1 MKMVL
6 SGEGVKVAPLA
17 SGATLT
23 PSPLAEVWVAPSSF
37 LCLGRRLILSECC
50 LPEDGQ
56 ASVDLCAYQHGIRQ
70 LIERLQALLLLLT
83 ENSGGQQTVIRRLDL
98 IPLAPHRVAV

>member
-1 MKMVL
+1 MKMLL

-56 ASVDLCAYQHGIRQ
+56 ASVNLF
-70 LIERLQALLLLLT
+70 
-83 ENSGGQQTVIRRLDL
+83 
-98 IPLAPHRVAV
+98 P